1 MTPNR
6 NAFRVLAGD
15 GFSAFGAWIDFLAI
29 LTLAAWQFQVSP
41 LQMAAVSAAGLL
53 PGILAGPALGR
64 WCDKGDTRQ
73 ILQGSIALRLLATG
87 AILFCQDYLL
97 FVLLVGLR
105 SVFASVAAPAINVL
119 AMRVTGLDERPRFY
133 ALLNVINNSAKVLAP
148 ALGAVSSSLAS
159 EAVALTLSAACSA
172 AALLAFAGVR
182 VTAAAPSADEA
193 AQGSPPRLTAT
204 ATAAAASTATLLP
217 LLWVAATCAFFVFMV
232 NNLVPLVLKQA
243 GFDKSLLGVLVS
255 ASGAGNILSGL
266 WLARR
271 AAASAAAGRL
281 SEMLV
286 PALCQAAGFAAIA
299 LLLGLRPAE
308 LALPLMLPLMFFAI
322 GIFSARLAIAMN
334 VHVATHHGAR
344 AGQVWGV
351 VGSWQSAMI
360 LLAPLL
366 GAVVLDRWGPA
377 ALFAVAAGSAGL
389 SFGLLLAL
397 RLGIGPAMRVAV
409 AKGQRRGAPLR

>member
-87 AILFCQDYLL
+87 AILLCQDYLL

-105 SVFASVAAPAINVL
+105 SVFASVAAPTINVL

-193 AQGSPPRLTAT
+193 AQVSPPRLTST
-204 ATAAAASTATLLP
+204 ATAASTSMSTATLLP

-255 ASGAGNILSGL
+255 ASGAGNILGGL

-286 PALCQAAGFAAIA
+286 PALC
-299 LLLGLRPAE
+299 
-308 LALPLMLPLMFFAI
+308 
-322 GIFSARLAIAMN
+322 
-334 VHVATHHGAR
+334 
-344 AGQVWGV
+344 
-351 VGSWQSAMI
+351 
-360 LLAPLL
+360 
-366 GAVVLDRWGPA
+366 
-377 ALFAVAAGSAGL
+377 
-389 SFGLLLAL
+389 
-397 RLGIGPAMRVAV
+397 
-409 AKGQRRGAPLR
+409 

>member
-193 AQGSPPRLTAT
+193 APVSPPRLTA
-204 ATAAAASTATLLP
+204 AAASASASTATLLP

-299 LLLGLRPAE
+299 LLLGLRPSE
-308 LALPLMLPLMFFAI
+308 LALPLPLMLPLMFFAI
-322 GIFSARLAIAMN
+322 GIFSARLAIAMS
-334 VHVATHHGAR
+334 VHVATHHGTR
-344 AGQVWGV
+344 VGQVWGV

-377 ALFAVAAGSAGL
+377 ALFAFAAGSAGL

-397 RLGIGPAMRVAV
+397 RRV
-409 AKGQRRGAPLR
+409 GGFRRLQAG

>member
-1 MTPNR
+1 MTKP
-6 NAFRVLAGD
+6 RVALLVWVGD

-64 WCDKGDTRQ
+64 WCDQGDTRR

-119 AMRVTGLDERPRFY
+119 ALRVTAPAERPRFY
-133 ALLNVINNSAKVLAP
+133 AVLNVINNSAKVLAP
-148 ALGAVSSSLAS
+148 ALGTVSSSLAS
-159 EAVALTLSAACSA
+159 EAVALMLSAVCSA
-172 AALLAFAGVR
+172 AALVAFSGLSVAAV
-182 VTAAAPSADEA
+182 AAAADGA
-193 AQGSPPRLTAT
+193 PQGSPPPSAVQAT
-204 ATAAAASTATLLP
+204 SLLP

-232 NNLVPLVLKQA
+232 NNLVPLVLQRS

-255 ASGAGNILSGL
+255 CSGAGNFFSGL

-271 AAASAAAGRL
+271 AAASSGDSAAAGRL
-281 SEMLV
+281 AEMLV

-299 LLLGLRPAE
+299 LLLWQRPAG
-308 LALPLMLPLMFFAI
+308 LPLILPLMFFTI

-334 VHVATHHGAR
+334 VHVATHHAAR
-344 AGQVWGV
+344 AGRVWGV

-366 GAVVLDRWGPA
+366 GAVVLDLWGPA
-377 ALFAVAAGSAGL
+377 TLFAFAAGSAL
-389 SFGLLLAL
+389 VSFALLGAL
-397 RLGIGPAMRVAV
+397 RPVGARPAR
-409 AKGQRRGAPLR
+409 P

>member
-1 MTPNR
+1 MTQ
-6 NAFRVLAGD
+6 NANALRVLAGD

-64 WCDKGDTRQ
+64 WCDQGDTRQ

-119 AMRVTGLDERPRFY
+119 ALRVTGPDERPRFY
-133 ALLNVINNSAKVLAP
+133 AVLNVINNSAKVLAP
-148 ALGAVSSSLAS
+148 ALGTVSSSMAS
-159 EAVALTLSAACSA
+159 EAVALMLSAACSA
-172 AALLAFAGVR
+172 AALIAFAGVR
-182 VTAAAPSADEA
+182 VAAAVPAAATPADTA
-193 AQGSPPRLTAT
+193 PHGSPPLPAVS
-204 ATAAAASTATLLP
+204 AASLLP

-232 NNLVPLVLKQA
+232 NNLVPLVLQRS

-255 ASGAGNILSGL
+255 SSGAGNILSGL

-271 AAASAAAGRL
+271 AAGRSAASSVASRAAGRL

-299 LLLGLRPAE
+299 LLLWQQPAQ
-308 LALPLMLPLMFFAI
+308 LALLLPLMFFAI

-334 VHVATHHGAR
+334 VHVATHHAAR
-344 AGQVWGV
+344 VGQVWGV

-366 GAVVLDRWGPA
+366 GAVVLDRWGPS
-377 ALFAVAAGSAGL
+377 ALFAFAAASAVVSL
-389 SFGLLLAL
+389 GLLGVL
-397 RLGIGPAMRVAV
+397 RRV
-409 AKGQRRGAPLR
+409 GWRGFRGLQSG

>member
-1 MTPNR
+1 MTRNPN
-6 NAFRVLAGD
+6 AARVLAGD

-64 WCDKGDTRQ
+64 WCDKGNARQ
-73 ILQGSIALRLLATG
+73 ILQGSIALRLCATG
-87 AILFCQDYLL
+87 AILFCQDYVL

-119 AMRVTGLDERPRFY
+119 ALRVTQPDERPRFY
-133 ALLNVINNSAKVLAP
+133 AVLNVINNSAKVLAP
-148 ALGAVSSSLAS
+148 ALGTVSSSLAS
-159 EAVALTLSAACSA
+159 EALALMLSAVCSA
-172 AALLAFAGVR
+172 AALIAFAGVPAAAA
-182 VTAAAPSADEA
+182 VQSAGATAA
-193 AQGSPPRLTAT
+193 GSPPPLAVS
-204 ATAAAASTATLLP
+204 AAGLLP

-232 NNLVPLVLKQA
+232 NNLVPLVLQRA

-255 ASGAGNILSGL
+255 CSGAGNILSGL

-271 AAASAAAGRL
+271 AAAADAVGAATARL
-281 SEMLV
+281 AEMLV
-286 PALCQAAGFAAIA
+286 PALCQAAGFAAIGLLLWLRPAGLA
-299 LLLGLRPAE
+299 LLLA
-308 LALPLMLPLMFFAI
+308 LMFFTI

-334 VHVATHHGAR
+334 VHVATHHAAR
-344 AGQVWGV
+344 VGQVWGL

-377 ALFAVAAGSAGL
+377 ALFAFAAASAGASL
-389 SFGLLLAL
+389 AALGLLRRVGPQGL
-397 RLGIGPAMRVAV
+397 RTG
-409 AKGQRRGAPLR
+409 

>member
-1 MTPNR
+1 MTKP
-6 NAFRVLAGD
+6 RVALLVWVGD

-64 WCDKGDTRQ
+64 WCDLGDARR

-87 AILFCQDYLL
+87 AILYCQDYRL

-105 SVFASVAAPAINVL
+105 SVFARVASPAIKVLALRVTAPA
-119 AMRVTGLDERPRFY
+119 ERPRFY
-133 ALLNVINNSAKVLAP
+133 AVLNVTNNSAKVLAP
-148 ALGAVSSSLAS
+148 ALGTVSSSLAS
-159 EAVALTLSAACSA
+159 ETVALMLSAACSA

-182 VTAAAPSADEA
+182 VAAV
-193 AQGSPPRLTAT
+193 
-204 ATAAAASTATLLP
+204 TAAAAVADAVPPAASPPSTAQPASLLP

-232 NNLVPLVLKQA
+232 NNLVPLVLQRS

-255 ASGAGNILSGL
+255 CSGAGNILSGL

-271 AAASAAAGRL
+271 AAAGSRGSDGASAAPGRL
-281 SEMLV
+281 RDLLA

-299 LLLGLRPAE
+299 LLLWQRPAA
-308 LALPLMLPLMFFAI
+308 LAMLLPLMFFTI

-334 VHVATHHGAR
+334 VHVATHHAAR
-344 AGQVWGV
+344 AGRVWGV

-366 GAVVLDRWGPA
+366 GAVVLDLWGPA
-377 ALFAVAAGSAGL
+377 TLFAFAAGSAL
-389 SFGLLLAL
+389 VSFALLGAL
-397 RLGIGPAMRVAV
+397 RPVGARPAR
-409 AKGQRRGAPLR
+409 P

>member
-1 MTPNR
+1 MTQNR
-6 NAFRVLAGD
+6 NALRVLAGD

-64 WCDKGDTRQ
+64 WCDRGDTRQ

-119 AMRVTGLDERPRFY
+119 ALRVTGLDERPRFY

-148 ALGAVSSSLAS
+148 ALGTVSSSLAS
-159 EAVALTLSAACSA
+159 EALALMLSAACSA

-182 VTAAAPSADEA
+182 VVAAVPPADAAAP
-193 AQGSPPRLTAT
+193 GSPTPP
-204 ATAAAASTATLLP
+204 AAVASAASLLP

-232 NNLVPLVLKQA
+232 NNLVPLVLQRA

-255 ASGAGNILSGL
+255 SSGAGNILSGL

-271 AAASAAAGRL
+271 AAASAVTSSTAGRL
-281 SEMLV
+281 AGMLV

-299 LLLGLRPAE
+299 LLLWQQPAQPA
-308 LALPLMLPLMFFAI
+308 LLLPLTFFAI

-334 VHVATHHGAR
+334 VYVATHHAAR
-344 AGQVWGV
+344 MGQVWGL

-366 GAVVLDRWGPA
+366 GAVVLGRWGPS
-377 ALFAVAAGSAGL
+377 ALFAFAAGSAGVSL
-389 SFGLLLAL
+389 GLLLL
-397 RLGIGPAMRVAV
+397 LRRLGWRQI
-409 AKGQRRGAPLR
+409 RGLQAG